1 MASDKTL
8 QNLNGFTQKSLCLI
22 CALCSSRVS
31 WVSFPRFPHC
41 RTYADE
47 QLSLDVFL
55 VIAQK
60 ERDSGGCYTGNWTW
74 AWKWYSSIP
83 LNRSLA
89 RTSPTAPPKPDG
101 TRLCRNP
108 WAWKERSAWHWW
120 AALSRPY
127 HSRLS
132 MAYLASQ
139 LKVLSKKDDGIF
151 RYIPHAGY

>member
-1 MASDKTL
+1 MHRRKETLEGVTLATEHGPESDTH
-8 QNLNGFTQKSLCLI
+8 QF
-22 CALCSSRVS
+22 
-31 WVSFPRFPHC
+31 
-41 RTYADE
+41 
-47 QLSLDVFL
+47 LSTDHWPEPV
-55 VIAQK
+55 
-60 ERDSGGCYTGNWTW
+60 
-74 AWKWYSSIP
+74 P
-83 LNRSLA
+83 
-89 RTSPTAPPKPDG
+89 APPKPDG